1 MRRYF
6 FDLREGG
13 VLEPD
18 QDGTE
23 FATIDAVQKEA
34 ARVLADMA
42 RDNILSEGR
51 DAIHDLSVEIRDVD
65 GPVMLANIS
74 FQMLRQTPAHSLP
87 CKAAATPSGDS

>member
-1 MRRYF
+1 MRRYI
-6 FDLREGG
+6 FDLRERG

-18 QDGTE
+18 QYGTE

-42 RDNILSEGR
+42 RDNNLSKGH
-51 DAIHDLSVEIRDVD
+51 DAIRDLSVEVRDVD

-74 FQMLRQTPAHSLP
+74 FQMLRQGP
-87 CKAAATPSGDS
+87 